1 MATNKI
7 ITIDFMK
14 TKLYQRTKDGFLDIV
29 NVFHFENGRRISK
42 GLAGKRLTDFFEGKD
57 NQIWLSKFI
66 EKYGIQENENSRF
79 YKINDKIDIKML
91 KKLNLYKY
99 RSIKNKTG
107 EKMWAH
113 PTLAIKLIGWL
124 NPELDFEIYDIA
136 TRELFKTRIVISEMH
151 KKLLSVSTEYL
162 GKTSNQDFYQTLN
175 HEINVR
181 VYGKSFKGIRDLSD
195 EAEYQKIIKLFSS
208 LIIMIENNIVKS
220 HNSLINL
227 VSKIKL

>member
-29 NVFHFENGRRISK
+29 NIFHFENGRRISK
-42 GLAGKRLTDFFEGKD
+42 GMKGKLLKDFFQTAE
-57 NQIWLSKFI
+57 NQIWLEKFI
-66 EKYGIQENENSRF
+66 EKYGNQEKDYNPF
-79 YKINDKIDIKML
+79 YKKGDKIDIKLL
-91 KKLNLYKY
+91 KKVDLYKY

-151 KKLLSVSTEYL
+151 KKLLSTSTEYL

-195 EAEYQKIIKLFSS
+195 EAEYQRIIKLFSS